1 MSGREMGNLSAS
13 QATGVPGM
21 AGGLPVPLRLPLL
34 ALGFVALFAG
44 IIAGLARLVPLQI
57 DHASELAA
65 VHGPLMVCGFLGTV
79 IGLERAV
86 ALSRVWA
93 FAGPLATALGGVL
106 LVAGAHTGV
115 HQDKKK

>member
-1 MSGREMGNLSAS
+1 MGGREMGKLSAS
-13 QATGVPGM
+13 QHASVPTA

-65 VHGPLMVCGFLGTV
+65 VHGPLMVCGDRKSV
-79 IGLERAV
+79 V
-86 ALSRVWA
+86 
-93 FAGPLATALGGVL
+93 
-106 LVAGAHTGV
+106 
-115 HQDKKK
+115 